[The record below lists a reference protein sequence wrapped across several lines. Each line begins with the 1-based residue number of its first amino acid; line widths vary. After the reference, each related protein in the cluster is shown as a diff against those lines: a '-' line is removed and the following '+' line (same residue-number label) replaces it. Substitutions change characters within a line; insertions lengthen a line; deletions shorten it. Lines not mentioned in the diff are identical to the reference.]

1 MRQKLSSLFSD
12 YGMVLVLALLFAI
25 FSLTTL
31 KEQTAEG
38 YGAGQQ
44 LAEKALSSGVAELVL
59 VVGTSSDD
67 QLVKEGLEESLKGRG
82 VEVHIIETSEPPQA
96 KKALMELAATIPANT
111 LIACS
116 KKTGNWTF
124 YNSVDHF
131 KDSEVLIPKS
141 ETVSTFLKASNLK
154 TLPDKTAKTAIIAI
168 GMTMIIITAGIDLS
182 VGSLVALAT
191 VVSTMTLQIVFGNS
205 SSPVMIGL
213 SFLAGISA
221 AGFCGFINGTL
232 STFFRIPPFIVTL
245 AMMLIARGVALN
257 LTGNRTI
264 KVGLPDISWLGQMP
278 NPIILMLLLYGI
290 AYFVMHKT
298 IFGRQIYAIGGNEE
312 AARLSGVPV
321 KRVLISVYTISGIVA
336 GIAGIVMASELNS
349 GSGEFGQTWE
359 LNVIAAVV
367 VGGTSLMGG
376 QGKIIGT
383 LIGCAIIEVINNG
396 MNLMAISSNTQQI
409 VLGCVILAAIIVDKI
424 KKK

>member
-1 MRQKLSSLFSD
+1 
-12 YGMVLVLALLFAI
+12 
-25 FSLTTL
+25 
-31 KEQTAEG
+31 
-38 YGAGQQ
+38 
-44 LAEKALSSGVAELVL
+44 
-59 VVGTSSDD
+59 
-67 QLVKEGLEESLKGRG
+67 
-82 VEVHIIETSEPPQA
+82 
-96 KKALMELAATIPANT
+96 
-111 LIACS
+111 
-116 KKTGNWTF
+116 
-124 YNSVDHF
+124 
-131 KDSEVLIPKS
+131 
-141 ETVSTFLKASNLK
+141 
-154 TLPDKTAKTAIIAI
+154 
-168 GMTMIIITAGIDLS
+168 
-182 VGSLVALAT
+182 
-191 VVSTMTLQIVFGNS
+191 
-205 SSPVMIGL
+205 
-213 SFLAGISA
+213 
-221 AGFCGFINGTL
+221 
-232 STFFRIPPFIVTL
+232 
-245 AMMLIARGVALN
+245 
-257 LTGNRTI
+257 
-264 KVGLPDISWLGQMP
+264 VGLPDISWLGQMP

>member
-12 YGMVLVLALLFAI
+12 YGMVLVLALLFVV

-44 LAEKALSSGVAELVL
+44 LAEKALNSGATELVL
-59 VVGTSSDD
+59 VVGTSSEDR
-67 QLVKEGLEESLKGRG
+67 LVKEGLEESLQGKGIR
-82 VEVHIIETSEPPQA
+82 VHHIAIIEPPKA
-96 KKALMELAATIPANT
+96 KKALQELASTVPVNT

-124 YNSVDHF
+124 YNRVDHF
-131 KDSEVLIPKS
+131 KDSEVLIPKN
-141 ETVSTFLKASNLK
+141 ETVSSFLKASNLK

-205 SSPVMIGL
+205 SSPVLIGL

-245 AMMLIARGVALN
+245 AMMLIARGLALN

-278 NPIILMLLLYGI
+278 NPIILMILLYGL

-298 IFGRQIYAIGGNEE
+298 IFGRQIYAIGGNAE

-321 KRVLISVYTISGIVA
+321 KRLLISVYTISGIVA

-383 LIGCAIIEVINNG
+383 LIGCTIIEVINNG

>member
-1 MRQKLSSLFSD
+1 MKTKLSSFLTD
-12 YGMVLVLALLFAI
+12 YGMLLVLALLFVI
-25 FSLTTL
+25 FSLSTF

-38 YGAGQQ
+38 YGAGTQ
-44 LAEKALSSGVAELVL
+44 LAEKTLASGAKEVVL
-59 VVGTSSDD
+59 IVGTSPDD
-67 QLVKEGLEESLKGRG
+67 AQVQQGFEEALRDKG
-82 VEVHIIETSEPPQA
+82 VEIHIIAKAEPPKA
-96 KKALMELAATIPANT
+96 KSGLKDLAVKVSQDC

-124 YNSVDHF
+124 FNSVDKF
-131 KDSEVLIPKS
+131 KNSQILTPKN
-141 ETVSTFLKASNLK
+141 ERVSSFLKTSNLK

-191 VVSTMTLQIVFGNS
+191 VVATLTLQNGFNNS
-205 SSPVMIGL
+205 SSPFMIAV
-213 SFLAGISA
+213 SFVAGISA
-221 AGFCGFINGTL
+221 AGFCGFL
-232 STFFRIPPFIVTL
+232 SGAMTTAFKIPSFIVTL
-245 AMMLIARGVALN
+245 AMMLIARGLALN

-264 KVGLPDISWLGQMP
+264 KVGLPDISWLGQAP
-278 NPIILMLLLYGI
+278 NPIILMVALYAI

-298 IFGRQIYAIGGNEE
+298 VLGRQIYAIGGNEE

-321 KRVLISVYTISGIVA
+321 KRVLMIVYTISGVMA
-336 GIAGIVMASELNS
+336 GIAGVVMASELNS

-409 VLGCVILAAIIVDKI
+409 VLGCVILAAIVIDKI

>member
-1 MRQKLSSLFSD
+1 MKTKLSSFLTD
-12 YGMVLVLALLFAI
+12 YGMVLVLALLFVI
-25 FSLTTL
+25 FSLTTFTT
-31 KEQTAEG
+31 QTAEG
-38 YGAGQQ
+38 HGAGVQ
-44 LAEKALSSGVAELVL
+44 LAEKVL
-59 VVGTSSDD
+59 DEGAQEVVLIVGKSYDD
-67 QLVKEGLEESLKGRG
+67 QALKKGFYESLKGQDI
-82 VEVHIIETSEPPQA
+82 EVHIVETIEPPQA
-96 KKALMELAATIPANT
+96 RKGLVEIAQKATQDA
-111 LIACS
+111 LIVCS

-124 YNSVDHF
+124 FNSVEGF
-131 KDSEVLIPKS
+131 EKSEMIIPKA
-141 ETVSTFLKASNLK
+141 EKVSSFLKMSNLK

-168 GMTMIIITAGIDLS
+168 GMTMVIITAGIDLS
-182 VGSLVALAT
+182 VGSLVALST
-191 VVSTMTLQIVFGNS
+191 VVATMTLQNGFNNS

-213 SFLAGISA
+213 SFLAGIAA
-221 AGFCGFINGTL
+221 AGFCGFLSGGL
-232 STFFRIPPFIVTL
+232 STKFKVPPFIVTL
-245 AMMLIARGVALN
+245 AMMLIARGLALN
-257 LTGNRTI
+257 LTENRTI
-264 KVGLPDISWLGQMP
+264 KVGLPDISYLGTTP
-278 NPIILMLLLYGI
+278 NPIILMVLLYGI

-298 IFGRQIYAIGGNEE
+298 VFGRQVYAIGGNEE

-321 KRVLISVYTISGIVA
+321 NRILIAVYTISGVMA

-349 GSGEFGQTWE
+349 GSGEFGQAWE

-409 VLGCVILAAIIVDKI
+409 VLGCVIMAAIIIDKI

>member
-1 MRQKLSSLFSD
+1 MKQKLSTLLSD
-12 YGMVLVLALLFAI
+12 YGMILVLALLFVI
-25 FSLTTL
+25 FSLTTF

-38 YGAGQQ
+38 YGAGLQ
-44 LAEKALSSGVAELVL
+44 LAEKTLNSGKTELVL
-59 VVGTSSDD
+59 IVGTSSDD
-67 QLVKEGLEESLKGRG
+67 KQVKQGVEEALKGKG
-82 VEVHIIETSEPPQA
+82 IELHIIETAEPSKA
-96 KKALMELAATIPANT
+96 KKALKELVSAVPANT

-131 KDSEVLIPKS
+131 KSSEVLIPKS

-191 VVSTMTLQIVFGNS
+191 VVATMTLQNGFGNS
-205 SSPVMIGL
+205 SSPVMIGFA
-213 SFLAGISA
+213 FLAGIAA

-232 STFFRIPPFIVTL
+232 TTIFKVPSFIVTL
-245 AMMLIARGVALN
+245 AMMLIARGLALN
-257 LTGNRTI
+257 LTGNQTI
-264 KVGLPDISWLGQMP
+264 KVGLPDISWLGQTP
-278 NPIILMLLLYGI
+278 NPIILMLLLYGL

-321 KRVLISVYTISGIVA
+321 KRVLISVYTISGIMA

-409 VLGCVILAAIIVDKI
+409 VLGCVILAAIIIDKI